1 MGMVVCATQRKKS
14 QTNTSAAEETKSVE
28 LMEEGNNDENL
39 TQTETTLN
47 KDEIS
52 SESETREQKIAA
64 ALVKTA
70 DYIVDKVSALDD
82 RFAIS
87 GNTLKAIATIQEIDE
102 RNKISETVITNI
114 KKFDEK
120 YTISQTAGNVVTT
133 TITKAKELDESCNL
147 TENLTN
153 TGSNLALCMTDFER
167 RYDISTR
174 ITTAFLLTM
183 TTVTEVITQYLN
195 RITNSSTTSTTDNVT
210 DNNENTMMEGV
221 AESFTTTNEDN
232 FNTLEIGGAPLEA
245 AAVEVAEPENEVHDS
260 QNPDL
265 AGTGSDTADTITTTA
280 TAVAV

>member
-1 MGMVVCATQRKKS
+1 MVVCATQRKKS

-102 RNKISETVITNI
+102 RNKISETVLTNI

-195 RITNSSTTSTTDNVT
+195 RITSTTSSTT

-221 AESFTTTNEDN
+221 AESFPTTNED
-232 FNTLEIGGAPLEA
+232 TLELGGAPLA
-245 AAVEVAEPENEVHDS
+245 AAVEVEVAEPENEVHDS

>member
-1 MGMVVCATQRKKS
+1 MVVCATQRKKS

-39 TQTETTLN
+39 TQTETTFN
-47 KDEIS
+47 KAEIS
-52 SESETREQKIAA
+52 SEPETREQKIAA

-174 ITTAFLLTM
+174 ITTAFLVTM

-265 AGTGSDTADTITTTA
+265 TRTGSDTADTITTT

>member
-1 MGMVVCATQRKKS
+1 MVVCATQRKKS

-28 LMEEGNNDENL
+28 LMEEGNNDENF
-39 TQTETTLN
+39 TQTEITLN

-52 SESETREQKIAA
+52 SEPETREQKIAA
-64 ALVKTA
+64 ALVKTS

-102 RNKISETVITNI
+102 RNKISETVLTNI

-174 ITTAFLLTM
+174 ITTAFLVTM

-195 RITNSSTTSTTDNVT
+195 RITNSSTPSTTDNVT
-210 DNNENTMMEGV
+210 DNNENIMMEGV
-221 AESFTTTNEDN
+221 AESFPTTNED
-232 FNTLEIGGAPLEA
+232 TLELGGTPLA
-245 AAVEVAEPENEVHDS
+245 AAVEVEVAEPENEDFDS

-265 AGTGSDTADTITTTA
+265 TRTGSDTADTIAATA